1 MSYFRE
7 AQAWWARSNDKVIY
21 WAWFVAAAFMLWL
34 ALIPTDTYAQLITAS
49 LILTLL
55 IVARR
60 FNLAGAMRE
69 IFLFLAA
76 YLSLRYFFWRTFNTL
91 VYFDPLS
98 FTLAI
103 MLYLAEIY
111 GIIIYL
117 LGLFVNIHPL
127 DRASPEL
134 PEDPETWP
142 TVDIF
147 IPTYNEDPSI
157 IELTLYATVQL
168 DYPKSRYTV
177 NLCDDG
183 GTDQKCNDAVP
194 AKAAAAQARR
204 KELQEM
210 CDRIGAN
217 YCTRAKNLHAKAG
230 NVNNAFNKTSGE
242 LVLILD
248 VDHVPTRDILR
259 RTVGLFL
266 EDPKLFLVQTPHFFL
281 NPDPIEKNL
290 DTFKVMP
297 NESEMF
303 YSVIQRGL
311 DFWNAAFFCGSA
323 AVLRRTY
330 LNEVGGIS
338 GETITEDAETALLL
352 HSKGYTSAFIRRPMV
367 AGLSPET
374 LGGFM
379 VQRSRW
385 AMGMVQIFLLKN
397 PMLLKGLNLG
407 QRLCY
412 LNCCFF
418 WFFAYGRLV
427 YMIAPLGFLIFGL
440 KVYNAT
446 VMEFFAY
453 AIPHM
458 LAAMFISDFLYGK
471 VRWSFISEL
480 YELIQ
485 APYTMPS
492 IIQVLLKPR
501 APTFIVTPKGEQLD
515 KDFISPLGTPFYTLL
530 FATII
535 GLLVGFY
542 KYFHYPMDRSV
553 IVITMAWCTLNLV
566 MIFAAIGVM
575 FERRQRRAWPR
586 IPENLTGTLEGAGM
600 IENIKVDEVAMG
612 GIRVLLSLQMYRKLK
627 LGQGVIL
634 NVQSSQTDG
643 IPLSFGMKILKKRIV
658 NGVPHL
664 VVQFDYQTDAER
676 KAAVLLIYGDSERW
690 VRFQEVRMTKRGI
703 MGSLGFIILQGMRH
717 SYAHWSYATML
728 FIKWILQSIKNYILS
743 WMRWFGGIFA
753 WN

>member
-1 MSYFRE
+1 MNYFQE
-7 AQAWWARSNDKVIY
+7 ASAWWTKWNEKIIF
-21 WAWFVAAAFMLWL
+21 WMWVAAAAAIAWL
-34 ALIPTDTYAQLITAS
+34 AIIPTDTYAQLITAS
-49 LILTLL
+49 LIMTALM
-55 IVARR
+55 VARR
-60 FNLAGAMRE
+60 FNIAGAMRE
-69 IFLFLAA
+69 VFLFLAA

-91 VYFDPLS
+91 VYFDPIS
-98 FTLAI
+98 FVLAL
-103 MLYLAEIY
+103 MLYGAEIY
-111 GIIIYL
+111 GIVIYL
-117 LGLFVNIHPL
+117 LGLFVNIYPL
-127 DRASPEL
+127 DRVSPKL
-134 PEDPETWP
+134 PDNPDEWP
-142 TVDIF
+142 GVDIF

-157 IELTLYATVQL
+157 IELTLFAVVQL
-168 DYPKSRYTV
+168 DYPKHRYTV

-194 AKAAAAQARR
+194 AKAAAARARR
-204 KELQEM
+204 KELSEM
-210 CDRIGAN
+210 CDRIGAK

-230 NVNNAFNKTSGE
+230 NVNSAFNATSND

-323 AVLRRTY
+323 AVLRRKY
-330 LNEVGGIS
+330 LAEVGGIS
-338 GETITEDAETALLL
+338 GDTITEDAETALLL
-352 HSKGYTSAFIRRPMV
+352 HSRGYTSAFIRQPMV

-427 YMIAPLGFLIFGL
+427 YMVAPLGFLILGL
-440 KVYNAT
+440 KVYNAS

-458 LAAMFISDFLYGK
+458 LAAMFISDFLYGR

-492 IIQVLLKPR
+492 IIQVLMNPR

-530 FATII
+530 FGTII
-535 GLLVGFY
+535 GLCFGLY
-542 KYFHYPMDRSV
+542 KYIHYPMDRSV

-586 IPENLTGTLEGAGM
+586 IPENLKGTLEVNDQ
-600 IENIKVDEVAMG
+600 IEKVTVDEVAMG
-612 GIRVLLSLQMYRKLK
+612 GLRVLISLPLYRKLK
-627 LGQGVIL
+627 PGQALIL
-634 NVQSSQTDG
+634 NVESSQTD
-643 IPLSFGMKILKKRIV
+643 PLMLTFHMKILKKRIV
-658 NGVPHL
+658 YGVPHL
-664 VVQFDYQTDAER
+664 IIQFDYQNDAER
-676 KAAVLLIYGDSERW
+676 KSAVVLIYGDSDRW
-690 VRFQEVRMTKRGI
+690 LRFQEVRMTKLGI
-703 MGSLGFIILQGMRH
+703 TGSLGFIILQGVKH
-717 SYAHWSYATML
+717 SYAHWSYATVL
-728 FIKWILQSIKNYILS
+728 FFKWILESIKNYTMS
-743 WMRWFGGIFA
+743 WLRWFGRLALG
-753 WN
+753 